1 MIRPFQIRAGRAL
14 LGWSAA
20 DLAEASGVSASS
32 ITRAETAE
40 GDVPLKNDSLILL
53 IQALRRAGVDF
64 VKQGEKI
71 GVVLDTDKAGA
82 SGQ

>member
-20 DLAEASGVSASS
+20 DLAKAAGISVSS
-32 ITRAETAE
+32 ITRAETAD
-40 GDVPLKNDSLILL
+40 GPVPLKADSLVLVIR
-53 IQALRRAGVDF
+53 ALRRAGVDF

-71 GVVLDTDKAGA
+71 GVVLDTSKV
-82 SGQ
+82 SS

>member
-20 DLAEASGVSASS
+20 DLAKASGISASS

-53 IQALRRAGVDF
+53 IRALRRAGVDF
-64 VKQGEKI
+64 VKQGDKI
-71 GVVLDTDKAGA
+71 GVVLDTSKV
-82 SGQ
+82 SS

>member
-20 DLAEASGVSASS
+20 DLAKASGVSASS

-40 GDVPLKNDSLILL
+40 GQVPLKADILVLL
-53 IQALRRAGVDF
+53 IRALRRGGVDF
-64 VKQGEKI
+64 VKQGDKI
-71 GVVLDTDKAGA
+71 GVVLDTTEGR
-82 SGQ
+82 